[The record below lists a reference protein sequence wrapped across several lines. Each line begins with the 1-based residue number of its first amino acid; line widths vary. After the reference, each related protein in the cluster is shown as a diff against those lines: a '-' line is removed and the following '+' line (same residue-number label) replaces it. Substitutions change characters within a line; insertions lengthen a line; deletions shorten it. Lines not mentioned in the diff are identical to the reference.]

1 VTSVA
6 STTTFTWK
14 LTAFHRTSTWEY
26 YLGSNRVAV
35 IDDKGATPGATVSHT
50 VNLGNVSG
58 KQKLL
63 AIWNIA
69 DTANAFYACVDLQ
82 VN

>member
-1 VTSVA
+1 
-6 STTTFTWK
+6 
-14 LTAFHRTSTWEY
+14 
-26 YLGSNRVAV
+26 
-35 IDDKGATPGATVSHT
+35 
-50 VNLGNVSG
+50 VSG